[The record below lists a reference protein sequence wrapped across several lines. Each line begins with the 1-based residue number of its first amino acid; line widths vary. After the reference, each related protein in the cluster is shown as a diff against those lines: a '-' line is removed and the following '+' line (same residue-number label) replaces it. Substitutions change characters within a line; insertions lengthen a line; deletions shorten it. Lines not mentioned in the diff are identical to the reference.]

1 MDIPYLLTQQETVA
15 CIVRA
20 EADYGIPMLL
30 IEAVYLT
37 EGGKVGHAVRNTNGS
52 YDVGPMQINWG
63 KRSTWG
69 RYFERSY
76 GLDIKRLA
84 WDPCAN
90 FRAGA
95 YVLRKSYNK
104 TGDWDRAVAVYHA
117 GSETK
122 ENANR
127 RKKYART
134 VARHYFRL
142 RAAYSDGKY
151 RTAGV
156 HHAVATIVAAAK

>member
-1 MDIPYLLTQQETVA
+1 MDLPYLLTQQETVA
-15 CIVRA
+15 CIVQA

-37 EGGKVGHAVRNTNGS
+37 EGGKVGYAVRNKNGS

-63 KRSTWG
+63 KHSTWG
-69 RYFERSY
+69 RYFERTY

-84 WDPCAN
+84 WDTCAN

-95 YVLRKSYNK
+95 YVLRKAYAQ
-104 TGDWDRAVAVYHA
+104 TGNWDRAVAVYHA
-117 GSETK
+117 GSETRA
-122 ENANR
+122 NADR

-142 RAAYSDGKY
+142 RQFYSAGTY
-151 RTAGV
+151 RSPGIQY
-156 HHAVATIVAAAK
+156 ATVTMVGMK